1 MNKTEIMTK
10 ITRAAHKTGFALKQ
24 HSPEILAV
32 TGTVGVVASAVLACK
47 ATTKVNDIMS
57 DTKSQIHELHLVAAA
72 AGIEEK
78 KEEYSAEDTEK
89 LELLKTHT
97 KVQGY
102 TVEDSR
108 KDLTLIYVQTGIKFI
123 KLYAPAI
130 ILGAAS
136 LSCLLASNNILRK
149 RNAALAA
156 AYATIDRGFKEYRS
170 RVVERFGE
178 EVDKEL
184 KYNVKAQ
191 EIEETVIDKNG
202 KEKTVKKTVKVANP
216 NEYSEYARF
225 FDDGCKGWEKNSEY
239 NLTFLNSQQ
248 NYANDKL
255 RAQGYLFL
263 NEVYD
268 MLGIPATKAGQ
279 VVGWIYNPDDPKS
292 GDNYVDFGIYDPYI
306 EKCRDFVN
314 GYERTILLDFNVDGY
329 ILDKVEF

>member
-1 MNKTEIMTK
+1 MNKTEIMNK

-136 LSCLLASNNILRK
+136 LSCLLTSNNILRK

-216 NEYSEYARF
+216 NEHSEYARF

-292 GDNYVDFGIYDPYI
+292 GDNYVDFGIYDIYN